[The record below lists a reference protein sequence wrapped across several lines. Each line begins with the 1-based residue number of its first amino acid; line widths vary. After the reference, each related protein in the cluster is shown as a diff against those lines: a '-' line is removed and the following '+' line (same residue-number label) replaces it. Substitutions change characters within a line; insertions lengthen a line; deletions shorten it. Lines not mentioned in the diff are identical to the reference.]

1 LVKKGNANNNNA
13 KWETLDEM
21 TQVRKAFE
29 YVRKMVKLW
38 VREFEEGESYWAN
51 ELLRHF
57 HKWISSQSC
66 ALYDPLLT
74 RLVNELMK
82 KVFHLLSKRLEQ
94 LGLHLVFAN
103 FSKLLVATSKHTPN

>member
-1 LVKKGNANNNNA
+1 MVKKGNANNNNNA

-29 YVRKMVKLW
+29 YVRRMVKLW

-57 HKWISSQSC
+57 HKWISSQSG

-82 KVFHLLSKRLEQ
+82 KVFHLLSKRL
-94 LGLHLVFAN
+94 
-103 FSKLLVATSKHTPN
+103 